1 MTKLNNNQ
9 ERINSLL
16 QEFNKL
22 NFKRYSSK
30 PLPSYRH
37 IPGMT
42 PHPVSNVHGHSYN
55 KPKENV
61 IKISED
67 NWKNNEFYLY
77 AIDLFNF
84 KYFWEA
90 HEALEDL
97 WKLEPYSIMKIFLQ
111 GLIQI
116 SAADLQWIRSIYG
129 GAKKLSTNGFDKLMK
144 VQDSKTIMCGIEL
157 SRFINE
163 NRNFLQSNID
173 KIAFPPI
180 IELI

>member
-1 MTKLNNNQ
+1 
-9 ERINSLL
+9 
-16 QEFNKL
+16 
-22 NFKRYSSK
+22 
-30 PLPSYRH
+30 
-37 IPGMT
+37 
-42 PHPVSNVHGHSYN
+42 
-55 KPKENV
+55 
-61 IKISED
+61 
-67 NWKNNEFYLY
+67 
-77 AIDLFNF
+77 
-84 KYFWEA
+84 
-90 HEALEDL
+90 
-97 WKLEPYSIMKIFLQ
+97 MKIFLQ